1 MKPFRIT
8 PPTETPITVDQ
19 AKAHMRLDGTDEDS
33 LVESYIGEAVD
44 YLDGF
49 SGVLG
54 RCICTQTWGV
64 PFKCW
69 MGRLKLDLPDVQSV
83 VVKYRDQDDAE
94 QTVADTD
101 YVLSHDASG
110 AFVYFKNSFASPS
123 LSDDHPFPITV
134 EATAGYGAAADVPET
149 VKGLVRKLS
158 AHFEYMRE
166 AASVGNVKTVP
177 MGVEQEIAAI
187 RWVRV

>member
-1 MKPFRIT
+1 MKPWRIT
-8 PPTETPITVDQ
+8 PPTETPITVNQ

-54 RCICTQTWGV
+54 RCICTQTWGI
-64 PFKCW
+64 PFKSW
-69 MGRLKLDLPDVQSV
+69 MGCLKLELPDVQSI
-83 VVKYRDQDDAE
+83 VVKYRDEDDAE
-94 QTVADTD
+94 QTVTASD

-110 AFVYFKNSFASPS
+110 AFVYFKNSFANPS

-166 AASVGNVKTVP
+166 AATDGSANEVP
-177 MGVEQEIAAI
+177 FGVREHIAAI
-187 RWVRV
+187 KWNRI